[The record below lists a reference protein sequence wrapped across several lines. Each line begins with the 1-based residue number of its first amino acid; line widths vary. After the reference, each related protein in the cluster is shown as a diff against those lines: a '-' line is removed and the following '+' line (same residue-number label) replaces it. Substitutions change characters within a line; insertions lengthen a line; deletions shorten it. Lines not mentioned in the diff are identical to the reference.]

1 MSGPVDDPLKA
12 EFDTVAEWTA
22 DVAVDL
28 GPDYFLPAACRGSGS
43 PSTLRW
49 FVDRLGLTAADRML
63 DCGAGVGGPAAF
75 AAQES
80 GVAPILSEPEAGACR
95 ASQRLFGFPV
105 VQAASDLPFATASF
119 DVTWALG
126 VLCTVPDQPC
136 LLREL
141 HRVLRPDGR
150 LGLLVFVARSLP
162 LSDQPRA
169 TTSRPR
175 IVCESSSTRRTCGSR
190 TAPSCRNSLCPLTS
204 GGNGPRPSTLSST
217 DGTTTTRCGRP
228 RCGNRTSSDPC
239 WSTRNSSA
247 GWSSRDHVDDFRSA
261 CRARS
266 LIDSTN
272 QRSDNRGGP
281 ITVVGTPT
289 VVCTGLAR
297 RASGHLRPGT
307 RSR

>member
-1 MSGPVDDPLKA
+1 MRGPVDDPLKA

-162 LSDQPRA
+162 LSDQPTGNDFPTEDRLRKLLDEADLRIENSAVMSEFAVSPDVWRERA
-169 TTSRPR
+169 AAVDAELDRRHHDDPVWQTSVRQSNVIGSLLEHEELVGRLVIARPR
-175 IVCESSSTRRTCGSR
+175 R
-190 TAPSCRNSLCPLTS
+190 
-204 GGNGPRPSTLSST
+204 
-217 DGTTTTRCGRP
+217 
-228 RCGNRTSSDPC
+228 
-239 WSTRNSSA
+239 
-247 GWSSRDHVDDFRSA
+247 
-261 CRARS
+261 
-266 LIDSTN
+266 
-272 QRSDNRGGP
+272 
-281 ITVVGTPT
+281 
-289 VVCTGLAR
+289 
-297 RASGHLRPGT
+297 
-307 RSR
+307 

>member
-12 EFDTVAEWTA
+12 QFDTVAEWTA

-28 GPDYFLPAACRGSGS
+28 GPDYFLPAASRGSGS

-162 LSDQPRA
+162 LSDQPTGNDFPTEDRLRKLLDEA
-169 TTSRPR
+169 DLR
-175 IVCESSSTRRTCGSR
+175 IE
-190 TAPSCRNSLCPLTS
+190 NSAVMSEFAVSLTS